1 MTSQHTADYPTLQEV
16 LRLPVFAGCTVCG
29 GAAGLGRRVS
39 GVNLTDTPDYA
50 RWLAQGELLITTG
63 FAIADDPQAVDAL
76 LPTAAEKGLSGVGIK
91 PGRYLPSPLPAAL
104 AEKADRLGLPLLQL
118 PTDMRFAELADAVSR
133 EIARRRIPAEQERQ
147 LAVLLH
153 HLISGA
159 PLSEAME
166 RQAAESGIHL
176 ECPHILMWIQADAP
190 ELQRR
195 SWLHEVEE
203 RYRALGAD
211 MWGALSEDGFLLALE
226 ADDLFALE
234 MPLRRGDGGLCRRP
248 RRYLR
253 RQPPLRRYGGFS
265 ESRPQCPHGAPHGG
279 ANGNTLRDRRPSGGG
294 TAAGGI
300 LPGGNGRLYP
310 SAAGNAPAAAR
321 AAAARAA
328 GHAGELAALYGQ
340 PAPDGAG
347 AAPALQHRELPAPA
361 AMVAAGGR
369 SGRSDE
375 AIGIGNGPVSV
386 PVQAHIK
393 E

>member
-166 RQAAESGIHL
+166 RQAL
-176 ECPHILMWIQADAP
+176 
-190 ELQRR
+190 
-195 SWLHEVEE
+195 
-203 RYRALGAD
+203 
-211 MWGALSEDGFLLALE
+211 
-226 ADDLFALE
+226 
-234 MPLRRGDGGLCRRP
+234 
-248 RRYLR
+248 
-253 RQPPLRRYGGFS
+253 
-265 ESRPQCPHGAPHGG
+265 
-279 ANGNTLRDRRPSGGG
+279 
-294 TAAGGI
+294 
-300 LPGGNGRLYP
+300 
-310 SAAGNAPAAAR
+310 
-321 AAAARAA
+321 
-328 GHAGELAALYGQ
+328 
-340 PAPDGAG
+340 
-347 AAPALQHRELPAPA
+347 
-361 AMVAAGGR
+361 
-369 SGRSDE
+369 
-375 AIGIGNGPVSV
+375 
-386 PVQAHIK
+386 
-393 E
+393 

>member
-16 LRLPVFAGCTVCG
+16 LRLPMFAGCTVCG

-176 ECPHILMWIQADAP
+176 ECPHILMWIRADAP

-195 SWLHEVEE
+195 SWLHEAEE
-203 RYRALGAD
+203 RCRALGAD

-234 MPLRRGDGGLCRRP
+234 MPLWQVMADFAAVHGVICGISRPYSGAAGFPKADRSACAALRLAERMGVPCADDDPAGLICLLEDAPPAGMDMYIRRQLGTILEQPEP
-248 RRYLR
+248 RRQELLDTLESWLR
-253 RQPPLRRYGGFS
+253 CMGNQRRMARELHLHY
-265 ESRPQCPHGAPHGG
+265 
-279 ANGNTLRDRRPSGGG
+279 NTVSY
-294 TAAGGI
+294 
-300 LPGGNGRLYP
+300 RLQQLWVL
-310 SAAGNAPAAAR
+310 
-321 AAAARAA
+321 
-328 GHAGELAALYGQ
+328 LAADPADPVKRLTWETALYLYRYRR
-340 PAPDGAG
+340 A
-347 AAPALQHRELPAPA
+347 
-361 AMVAAGGR
+361 
-369 SGRSDE
+369 
-375 AIGIGNGPVSV
+375 
-386 PVQAHIK
+386 
-393 E
+393 

>member
-153 HLISGA
+153 HLNSGA

-176 ECPHILMWIQADAP
+176 KRPHILLRIRADAP

-203 RYRALGAD
+203 RCRALGAD

-226 ADDLFALE
+226 ADDLFTLE
-234 MPLRRGDGGLCRRP
+234 MPLWQVMADFAAVHGVICGV
-248 RRYLR
+248 
-253 RQPPLRRYGGFS
+253 
-265 ESRPQCPHGAPHGG
+265 SRPYSGTVGFQKA
-279 ANGNTLRDRRPSGGG
+279 DRS
-294 TAAGGI
+294 
-300 LPGGNGRLYP
+300 
-310 SAAGNAPAAAR
+310 AR
-321 AAAARAA
+321 AALHMAARSETPCVTDDPA
-328 GHAGELAALYGQ
+328 GVVRLLEESSPAETDAYIHRQLGTLLRQPEPRRQELLDMLASWLRCMGNQRRMARELHLHYNTVSYRLQQLWLLLEADPVDPMKRLALETALY
-340 PAPDGAG
+340 
-347 AAPALQHRELPAPA
+347 LYRY
-361 AMVAAGGR
+361 R
-369 SGRSDE
+369 RT
-375 AIGIGNGPVSV
+375 
-386 PVQAHIK
+386 
-393 E
+393 

>member
-176 ECPHILMWIQADAP
+176 ECPHILMWIRADAP

-203 RYRALGAD
+203 RCRALGAD

-234 MPLRRGDGGLCRRP
+234 MPLRRVMADFAADHGVICGVSRP
-248 RRYLR
+248 
-253 RQPPLRRYGGFS
+253 YGGTVGF
-265 ESRPQCPHGAPHGG
+265 QKA
-279 ANGNTLRDRRPSGGG
+279 DRS
-294 TAAGGI
+294 
-300 LPGGNGRLYP
+300 
-310 SAAGNAPAAAR
+310 AR
-321 AAAARAA
+321 AALRMAARTETPCVTDDPA
-328 GHAGELAALYGQ
+328 GVVRLLEESSPAETEAYIQRQLGTLLRQPESRRQELLDTLVSRLRCMGNQRRMARELHLHYNTVSYRLQQLWLLLEADPVDPMKRLALETALY
-340 PAPDGAG
+340 
-347 AAPALQHRELPAPA
+347 LYRY
-361 AMVAAGGR
+361 R
-369 SGRSDE
+369 RT
-375 AIGIGNGPVSV
+375 
-386 PVQAHIK
+386 
-393 E
+393 

>member
-176 ECPHILMWIQADAP
+176 ECPHILMWIRADAP

-203 RYRALGAD
+203 HCRALGAD

-226 ADDLFALE
+226 AGDLFALE
-234 MPLRRGDGGLCRRP
+234 MPLWQVMADFAAVHGVICGV
-248 RRYLR
+248 
-253 RQPPLRRYGGFS
+253 
-265 ESRPQCPHGAPHGG
+265 SRPY
-279 ANGNTLRDRRPSGGG
+279 GG
-294 TAAGGI
+294 TAGFQKAD
-300 LPGGNGRLYP
+300 R
-310 SAAGNAPAAAR
+310 SAR
-321 AAAARAA
+321 AALHMAARSETPCVTDDPA
-328 GHAGELAALYGQ
+328 GVVRLLEESSPAETDAYIHRQLGTLLRQPEPRRQELLDTLASWLRCMGNQHRMARELHLHYNTVSYRLQQLWLLLEADPVDPMKRLALETALY
-340 PAPDGAG
+340 
-347 AAPALQHRELPAPA
+347 LYWYR
-361 AMVAAGGR
+361 R
-369 SGRSDE
+369 T
-375 AIGIGNGPVSV
+375 
-386 PVQAHIK
+386 
-393 E
+393 

>member
-1 MTSQHTADYPTLQEV
+1 MTSQHTADYPSLQEV

-63 FAIADDPQAVDAL
+63 FAIADDPQSVDAL

-176 ECPHILMWIQADAP
+176 ERPHILLRIRADAP

-195 SWLHEVEE
+195 SWLHEIEE
-203 RYRALGAD
+203 RCRALGAD

-226 ADDLFALE
+226 AGDLFALE
-234 MPLRRGDGGLCRRP
+234 MPLWQVMADFAAVHGVICGISRP
-248 RRYLR
+248 
-253 RQPPLRRYGGFS
+253 YGGTVGF
-265 ESRPQCPHGAPHGG
+265 QKA
-279 ANGNTLRDRRPSGGG
+279 DRS
-294 TAAGGI
+294 
-300 LPGGNGRLYP
+300 
-310 SAAGNAPAAAR
+310 AR
-321 AAAARAA
+321 AALHMAARTEAPCVTDDPA
-328 GHAGELAALYGQ
+328 GVVRLLEGSSPAETDAYIHRQLGTLLRQPEPRRQELLDTLASWLRCMGNQCRMARELHLHYNTVSYRLQQLWLLLEADPVDPMKRLALETALY
-340 PAPDGAG
+340 
-347 AAPALQHRELPAPA
+347 LYWYR
-361 AMVAAGGR
+361 R
-369 SGRSDE
+369 T
-375 AIGIGNGPVSV
+375 
-386 PVQAHIK
+386 
-393 E
+393 

>member
-91 PGRYLPSPLPAAL
+91 PGRYLPSPLPMAL
-104 AEKADRLGLPLLQL
+104 TEKADRLGLPLLQL

-176 ECPHILMWIQADAP
+176 ECPHILLRIRADAP

-195 SWLHEVEE
+195 SWLHEAEE
-203 RYRALGAD
+203 CCRVLGAD
-211 MWGALSEDGFLLALE
+211 MWGALLEDGLLLVLE

-234 MPLRRGDGGLCRRP
+234 IPLRRVMADFAADHGVICGVSRP
-248 RRYLR
+248 
-253 RQPPLRRYGGFS
+253 YGGTVGF
-265 ESRPQCPHGAPHGG
+265 QKA
-279 ANGNTLRDRRPSGGG
+279 DRS
-294 TAAGGI
+294 
-300 LPGGNGRLYP
+300 
-310 SAAGNAPAAAR
+310 AR
-321 AAAARAA
+321 AALRMAARSEAPCVTDDPA
-328 GHAGELAALYGQ
+328 GVVRLLEESSPAETDAYIHRQLGTPLRQPEPRRQELLDTLASWLRCMGIQRRMARELHLHYNTVSYRLQQLWLLLEADPVDPMKRLALETALY
-340 PAPDGAG
+340 
-347 AAPALQHRELPAPA
+347 LYWYR
-361 AMVAAGGR
+361 R
-369 SGRSDE
+369 T
-375 AIGIGNGPVSV
+375 
-386 PVQAHIK
+386 
-393 E
+393 

>member
-176 ECPHILMWIQADAP
+176 ECPHILLRIRADAP

-195 SWLHEVEE
+195 SWLHEAEE
-203 RYRALGAD
+203 CCRALGAD
-211 MWGALSEDGFLLALE
+211 MWGALLEDGLLLVLE

-234 MPLRRGDGGLCRRP
+234 IPLRRVMADFAAVHGVICGV
-248 RRYLR
+248 
-253 RQPPLRRYGGFS
+253 
-265 ESRPQCPHGAPHGG
+265 SRP
-279 ANGNTLRDRRPSGGG
+279 
-294 TAAGGI
+294 
-300 LPGGNGRLYP
+300 
-310 SAAGNAPAAAR
+310 
-321 AAAARAA
+321 
-328 GHAGELAALYGQ
+328 
-340 PAPDGAG
+340 
-347 AAPALQHRELPAPA
+347 
-361 AMVAAGGR
+361 
-369 SGRSDE
+369 
-375 AIGIGNGPVSV
+375 
-386 PVQAHIK
+386 
-393 E
+393 

>member
-63 FAIADDPQAVDAL
+63 FAIADDPQSVDAL

-91 PGRYLPSPLPAAL
+91 PGRYLPGPLPAAL

-176 ECPHILMWIQADAP
+176 ERPHILLRIRADAP

-195 SWLHEVEE
+195 SWLHEIEE
-203 RYRALGAD
+203 RCRALGAD

-226 ADDLFALE
+226 AGDLFALE
-234 MPLRRGDGGLCRRP
+234 MPLWQVMADFAAVHGVICGISRP
-248 RRYLR
+248 
-253 RQPPLRRYGGFS
+253 YGGTVGF
-265 ESRPQCPHGAPHGG
+265 QKA
-279 ANGNTLRDRRPSGGG
+279 DRS
-294 TAAGGI
+294 
-300 LPGGNGRLYP
+300 
-310 SAAGNAPAAAR
+310 AR
-321 AAAARAA
+321 AALHMAARTEAPCVTDDPA
-328 GHAGELAALYGQ
+328 GVVRLLEGSSPAETDAYIHRQLGTLLRQPEPRRQELLDTLASWLRCMGNQCRMARELHLHYNTVSYRLQQLWLLLEADPVDPMKRLALETALY
-340 PAPDGAG
+340 
-347 AAPALQHRELPAPA
+347 LYWYR
-361 AMVAAGGR
+361 R
-369 SGRSDE
+369 T
-375 AIGIGNGPVSV
+375 
-386 PVQAHIK
+386 
-393 E
+393 